1 MIAVL
6 KKISDVFI
14 LSGIPRRSL
23 FIIFVSS
30 IVTIFFEILGIG
42 VFIPIFEI
50 LSNSNSEFD
59 LFGKKI
65 ILQSYDKKNLYYGIA
80 LGLLFIMSAKSIVL
94 ILNSYLMAK
103 FWSLVNEKIT
113 LNVYKNILGLNYK
126 AFTKKS
132 NSTFSN
138 VVVVE
143 AEKFTELTKYVITF
157 LVESFILL
165 LLFALLLSYD
175 FISSLF
181 ILLFLIIC
189 IIIIYLLFKGKI
201 SKWGT
206 ERQKHQDS
214 LQNNVKSGL
223 MSYLSININ
232 GGLSY
237 FINNVELSLSKRNS
251 FIRRQFVYENIP
263 RSFLELAGISVLL
276 LTALILYNMVNL
288 SFNEILSYTGV
299 LGITFYRILPSFN
312 RLVTSYNQINFLKV
326 VLDAIKKYVDSSQ
339 INLHDKELISF
350 KSTLKFEN
358 VSFEY
363 AKNKKVLHKISFTL
377 NKGDILGVFGKSG
390 VGKST
395 LLKILLGIIKPTS
408 GNVKID
414 SIDLNKDKILRTNR
428 LFGYVEQN
436 VRIFSAKFYENI
448 TISKSIPEEKL
459 DWYNKV
465 VDLCQ
470 LKVLD
475 KTIRNENLIEDG
487 HNLSGGQIQRI
498 GLARALF
505 NNPDIL
511 VLDEFTSALDQENKD
526 KIVESLMQINKSM
539 GTTIV
544 LISHDQSL
552 KSITNKIVEL

>member
-103 FWSLVNEKIT
+103 FWSLVNEKIS